1 VPDAPRQAA
10 VLVPVFRDAAGDPR
24 VVLVR
29 RAEGGVHGGQL
40 AFPGG
45 MREPGD
51 VSALDA
57 ALREAHEE
65 IGLEPA
71 AVQVL
76 ATLPI
81 FETLTTGYRIE
92 PFLARIARPAAW
104 RPAPAEVA
112 EVLEVRLADLAR
124 PEAHGETLKSFS
136 DWPEPRRVPFLRVGP
151 LELWG
156 ASYRILRPL
165 VPRLLAGE
173 WEI

>member
-1 VPDAPRQAA
+1 VTGARRESA
-10 VLVPVFRDAAGDPR
+10 VLVPVFRDAASDLR

-29 RAEGGVHGGQL
+29 RAEGGLHGGQL

-45 MREPGD
+45 MREAGD
-51 VSALDA
+51 VSALA
-57 ALREAHEE
+57 TALREAREE

-76 ATLPI
+76 ATLPA

-92 PFLARIARPAAW
+92 PFLGRIARPAAW

-112 EVLEVRLADLAR
+112 EILEVRLADLVR
-124 PEAHGETLKSFS
+124 SDAHGETLKSFS
-136 DWPEPRRVPFLRVGP
+136 DWPAPRRVPFLRVGGR
-151 LELWG
+151 ELWG
-156 ASYRILRPL
+156 ASYRILLPL
-165 VPRLLAGE
+165 LPRLLAGE